1 VAPPSNRRPGYSRK
15 AQYGLFFGYVAAVAG
30 CVIAILLLV
39 SAVIDPRGF
48 NALRGF
54 MSDITAPIS
63 SGGRGITRGARSI
76 GDTIDAYIQAG
87 SQNQALKE
95 ELEANQAKLVEARA
109 IAYQNAR
116 LKRLLRLVENKPDVV
131 VTARLISSS
140 PSISRRFAIL
150 NAGRSSGVQPGQPVR
165 AAEGL
170 VGRIDAVGGSTA
182 RVLLL
187 TDGGNVVPVR
197 RARDGLPAISTGTG
211 NGMLEIRPLSTGPN
225 PLKVGDIMM
234 TSGTG
239 GIYAPDVPVAII
251 VRVMGDSTTARPLAQ
266 PSKLDFAIVEPIFQ
280 PQAQQLPP
288 PPAQATQP

>member
-1 VAPPSNRRPGYSRK
+1 MAPPSNRRPGYSRK

-39 SAVIDPRGF
+39 SAVIDPQGF

-54 MSDITAPIS
+54 MSDMTAPVS
-63 SGGRGITRGARSI
+63 SGGRGVMRGVRSI
-76 GDTIDAYIQAG
+76 GDTIGAYIQAG
-87 SQNQALKE
+87 SKNRALMA

-109 IAYQNAR
+109 IAFQNAR

-131 VTARLISSS
+131 ATARLVSSS

-150 NAGRSSGVQPGQPVR
+150 NAGRSSGVRPGQPVR

-197 RARDGLPAISTGTG
+197 RAQDGLPAISTGTG
-211 NGMLEIRPLSTGPN
+211 DGMIEIRPLSTGPN

-251 VRVMGDSTTARPLAQ
+251 VRVDGDSTVGRPLAQ
-266 PSKLDFAIVEPIFQ
+266 PSRLDFAIVEPVFQ
-280 PQAQQLPP
+280 PQAQQP